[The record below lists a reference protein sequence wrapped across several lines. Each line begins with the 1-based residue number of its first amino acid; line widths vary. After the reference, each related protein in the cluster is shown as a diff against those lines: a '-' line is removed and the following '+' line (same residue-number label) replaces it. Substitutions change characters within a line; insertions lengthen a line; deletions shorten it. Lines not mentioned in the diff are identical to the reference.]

1 MVFVQKAIIMLL
13 LDIKLVWK
21 CIFPPEIF
29 ISLLIFFAPYMDFRN
44 QSLYQVSVSLAI
56 CSINLYHK
64 TNFRNIFFKVLR
76 CILPSWMSKCF
87 LQMLN
92 QIKYFFIK
100 IFVPIWTLNAKKMHP
115 KSLNYF
121 PLCTRGQLRGPEG
134 PYPLSICTWFFFPFS
149 SLNYRVWW
157 TEFLQAKQTV
167 KKSSSKWKKKSTSP
181 NSYFKTRE
189 RQKSGSDK

>member
-1 MVFVQKAIIMLL
+1 MYVTHVRFECNAARRANTTADTLHNQTLLLNVQKVLNKCMLYMFLVFVQKAIIMLL

-76 CILPSWMSKCF
+76 CIFPSWMSKCF

-134 PYPLSICTWFFFPFS
+134 PYLLAICTQ
-149 SLNYRVWW
+149 
-157 TEFLQAKQTV
+157 LQV
-167 KKSSSKWKKKSTSP
+167 LH
-181 NSYFKTRE
+181 
-189 RQKSGSDK
+189 RQ